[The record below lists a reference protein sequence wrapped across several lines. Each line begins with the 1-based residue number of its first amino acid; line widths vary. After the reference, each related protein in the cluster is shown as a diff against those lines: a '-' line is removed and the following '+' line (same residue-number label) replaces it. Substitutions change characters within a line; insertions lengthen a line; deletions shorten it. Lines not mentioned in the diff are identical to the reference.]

1 MRSRI
6 SIPVLAALILVI
18 CGGASGKTPEAGSTS
33 QNNISL
39 SLSADTLAI
48 TQGASGDVSA
58 TITRSGKAGKVKLSV
73 TGLPAGASAAYQ
85 QPGTGTTGR
94 IAISPRQALS
104 GTYPLKVEATDG
116 KHSATATLSLKVNVK
131 PAIQGPY
138 HWSSTGPLIAPISDA
153 THNNVS
159 IKDPTVVYYNN
170 RWHVFATTASTS
182 KVWSMVYMNFAD
194 WSQAGSAPQYYMNN
208 TPGYGNHAAPE
219 VFYFRPQK
227 KWYLI
232 SEWGPQYSTNDDI
245 SNPQGWTKPQDFF
258 VKKPAGVGGWI
269 DYWVNCDERNCYLFF
284 TNDAGS
290 FFRSR
295 TSIQN
300 FPQGFDTP
308 VLVMK
313 AARGFDLF
321 EASNTYKIKGTNQYL
336 TLIEG
341 ISTDSG
347 KRFFRAFVTDHLDGD
362 WVEVPDAG
370 SWDTSFMADKNVTF
384 EAGVTPWTIDFSH
397 GEMIRD
403 GYDETL
409 TIDPKNMQFL
419 YQGLDTNQR
428 KLDYVLQPWRLGI
441 VRQTGK

>member
-6 SIPVLAALILVI
+6 SIHILALILVV
-18 CGGASGKTPEAGSTS
+18 CGGVRGASAQASTS
-33 QNNISL
+33 QNSISL
-39 SLSADTLAI
+39 ALSADALAV
-48 TQGASGDVSA
+48 TQESTGDVSV
-58 TITRSGKAGKVKLSV
+58 TVTRTGTAGKVKLNV
-73 TGLPAGASAAYQ
+73 VGLPKGASAAYQ

-94 IAISPRQALS
+94 ITISPRQVFS
-104 GTYPLKVEATDG
+104 GSYPLTVEANDG
-116 KHSATATLSLKVNVK
+116 KHSATATLNLKVQVK
-131 PAIQGPY
+131 PAISGPY
-138 HWSSTGPLIAPISDA
+138 HWSSTGPLIAPISDP
-153 THNNVS
+153 THNNLS

-194 WSQAGSAPQYYMNN
+194 WSQAATAPQYYMNN
-208 TPGYGNHAAPE
+208 TPGYGNKAAPE
-219 VFYFRPQK
+219 VFYFRPHK

-258 VKKPAGVGGWI
+258 AKKPAGVGNWI
-269 DYWVNCDERNCYLFF
+269 DYWVNCDEKNCYLFF

-290 FFRSR
+290 FFRSK
-295 TSIQN
+295 TSIQD
-300 FPQGFDTP
+300 FPKGFDTP

-313 AARGFDLF
+313 ADRGFDLF

-341 ISTDSG
+341 ISTDDG
-347 KRFFRAFVTDHLDGD
+347 KRFFRAFVADRLDGD
-362 WVEVPDAG
+362 WVEVPGAG
-370 SWDTSFMADKNVTF
+370 SWDTPFMADKNVTF
-384 EAGVTPWTIDFSH
+384 EAGVTPWTKDFSH

-428 KLDYVLQPWRLGI
+428 KVDYILQPWRLGI
-441 VRQTGK
+441 VRQTSK

>member
-1 MRSRI
+1 M
-6 SIPVLAALILVI
+6 
-18 CGGASGKTPEAGSTS
+18 
-33 QNNISL
+33 
-39 SLSADTLAI
+39 
-48 TQGASGDVSA
+48 
-58 TITRSGKAGKVKLSV
+58 
-73 TGLPAGASAAYQ
+73 TGFPAGASAAFE
-85 QPGTGTTGR
+85 QPGKGTTGR
-94 IAISPRQALS
+94 ITISPRQTLS
-104 GTYPLKVEATDG
+104 GSYPLTVQATDG
-116 KHSATATLSLKVNVK
+116 KHSATAMLNLKVKVK
-131 PAIQGPY
+131 PAITGPF

-153 THNNVS
+153 AHNNVS

-194 WSQAGSAPQYYMNN
+194 WSQAASAPQYYMNN
-208 TPGYGNHAAPE
+208 TPGYGDHAAPE
-219 VFYFRPQK
+219 IFYFRPQK

-245 SNPQGWTKPQDFF
+245 SNPQGWTMPQNFF
-258 VKKPAGVGGWI
+258 AKKPAGVGGWI
-269 DYWVNCDERNCYLFF
+269 DYWVNCDDKNCYLFF

-290 FFRSR
+290 FFRSK
-295 TSIQN
+295 TSIQD
-300 FPQGFDTP
+300 FPKGFDTP

-321 EASNTYKIKGTNQYL
+321 EASNTYRIKGTNQYL

-341 ISTDSG
+341 LSTDSG
-347 KRFFRAFVTDHLDGD
+347 KRFFRAFVADHLDGD
-362 WVEVPDAG
+362 WVEVPGAG
-370 SWDTSFMADKNVTF
+370 SWDAPFMADKNVTF

-419 YQGLDTNQR
+419 YQGLDMNQR
-428 KLDYVLQPWRLGI
+428 KVDYVLQPWRLGI
-441 VRQTGK
+441 VRQTAK